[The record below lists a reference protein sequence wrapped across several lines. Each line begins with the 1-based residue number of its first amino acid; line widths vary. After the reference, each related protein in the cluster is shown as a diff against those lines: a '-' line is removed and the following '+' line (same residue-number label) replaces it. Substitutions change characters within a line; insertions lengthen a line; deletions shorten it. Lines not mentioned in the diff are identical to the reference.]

1 MGDAFRTSAGGL
13 PSEAKALLVSENIRE
28 GVQIKGGG
36 VDVTGTLPTTGVVGV
51 WGLALGEWYDDYIYG
66 GKTSSYGPTFA
77 GSCLAQIPMDS
88 MTKGEKSKTYT
99 TTVTTAFT
107 GIVQISCTRSF
118 NVSVT
123 SGSLSFSST
132 SSGDKVSEEHVFNL
146 GDKINISWNNGQ
158 RPYGI
163 MLLVMFVRTK

>member
-1 MGDAFRTSAGGL
+1 MAEVIRPAGGL
-13 PSEAKALLVSENIRE
+13 PSAAKALLVPENIRE

-66 GKTSSYGPTFA
+66 GKTSSYGPSFA

-123 SGSLSFSST
+123 SGNLSFSST
-132 SSGDKVSEEHVFNL
+132 SSGDKVSGEHVFNL